1 MSLIFFD
8 KNSISISWIL
18 QVDDSCIHYD
28 ILLPYIY
35 FIVILVTVLIRY
47 VKSLISSN
55 AFGNTFLIMLDAPFH
70 EYTKCMNGNVCM
82 KIDKFSYILFTSAL
96 INIPFFD
103 TKSPLCFLFPE
114 NL

>member
-8 KNSISISWIL
+8 KNSISISWFL

-55 AFGNTFLIMLDAPFH
+55 AFGNTFLIMLDAPF
-70 EYTKCMNGNVCM
+70 
-82 KIDKFSYILFTSAL
+82 TSAL
-96 INIPFFD
+96 INISFFD
-103 TKSPLCFLFPE
+103 LYNPLNVLFPL
-114 NL
+114 N